1 MMNKEKYQAER
12 VLDSE
17 GKEHVVALECEIRGR
32 KFIITTDKKIFEKN
46 AKDVIRECT
55 NEDEETR
62 FLSKYLEEPKSLDI
76 EL

>member
-1 MMNKEKYQAER
+1 MVNKEKYQAKR

-46 AKDVIRECT
+46 SDNVIKECT
-55 NEDEETR
+55 NQDEETK
-62 FLSKYLEEPKSLDI
+62 FLAKYLEEPKSLDI